1 MTTKQHA
8 FIKQKFKL
16 AAISAVFG
24 FTLSFSSV
32 SSAYCDG
39 CVVAAVHQGSA
50 MITAAVNG
58 VNGSIIAM
66 NTSVSQLLFNLGIA
80 VNQNGSKISAAIEAN
95 GKILRDFAT
104 EQARNSR
111 MEEAN
116 RRYRVHDSICS
127 DAGSAGASRVGSSS
141 GATQTTM
148 RPGGGAA
155 TTNPRIDQAINSPPP
170 ASEIDAARSA
180 QIHVEFCDN
189 DDYAAYGGST
199 ACPQVSNN
207 MPGADKRLDSVF
219 FGAGPDGKDPDLTFT
234 PEQTDVARMYTQNSV
249 RRSISAQ
256 LTRGEA
262 ESTAGSQYI
271 GMMNQY
277 SSILSAA
284 ATPQDRVIARS
295 QPNPVTKDLLNE
307 IFVSPSA
314 KAYFE
319 LIGSA
324 EAKRTG
330 MMSARE
336 FEAFEV
342 GRRYS
347 NVEYQADLQEMSED
361 NLMREQI
368 RVLSQANWL
377 LLEMKNDIELNN
389 VLLGQILASVAR
401 EEYQPLLTQ
410 KRREVTGSLGG
421 GQ

>member
-1 MTTKQHA
+1 MKIKKHIFSEPTKL
-8 FIKQKFKL
+8 KM
-16 AAISAVFG
+16 AVMSILFG
-24 FTLSFSSV
+24 FTAFHSTASA
-32 SSAYCDG
+32 AYCDG
-39 CVVAAVHQGSA
+39 CVVAAVNQGSA
-50 MITAAVNG
+50 MITAAING
-58 VNGSIIAM
+58 VNGSITAM
-66 NTSVSQLLFNLGIA
+66 NTSVSQLLYNIGVA
-80 VNQNGSKISAAIEAN
+80 VNQNGTKISAAIEAN

-116 RRYRVHDSICS
+116 RRYRVNDSICS
-127 DAGSAGASRVGSSS
+127 ESGSAGASRVGSSS
-141 GATQTTM
+141 GSTQTTM

-180 QIHVEFCDN
+180 QIHIEFCDN

-199 ACPQVSNN
+199 ACPAVSVN

-219 FGAGPDGKDPDLTFT
+219 FGAGPDGKDPELTFT
-234 PEQTDVARMYTQNSV
+234 QEQTDAARMYTQNSV
-249 RRSISAQ
+249 RRSIAPQ

-262 ESTAGSQYI
+262 ESTAGAQYL

-277 SSILSAA
+277 NSVISAA
-284 ATPQDRVIARS
+284 AMPQDRVIARS
-295 QPNPVTKDLLNE
+295 QPNALTKDLLNE
-307 IFVSPSA
+307 TFNSPSA
-314 KAYFE
+314 RAYFE
-319 LIGSA
+319 LIASA
-324 EAKRTG
+324 EAKRSG

-336 FEAFEV
+336 FESFEV

-347 NVEYQADLQEMSED
+347 NVEFQADLQEMSGD

-368 RVLSQANWL
+368 RVLSQTNWL

-389 VLLGQILASVAR
+389 VLLGQILASTAR
-401 EEYQPLLTQ
+401 QEYQSLLTQ

-421 GQ
+421 Q